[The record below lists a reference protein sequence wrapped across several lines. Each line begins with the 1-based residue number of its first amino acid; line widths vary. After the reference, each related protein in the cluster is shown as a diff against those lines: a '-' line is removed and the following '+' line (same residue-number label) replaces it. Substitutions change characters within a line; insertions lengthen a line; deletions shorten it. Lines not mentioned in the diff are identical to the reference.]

1 MRKRD
6 GPHGPSTIISSSQ
19 PAQSSNSTPP
29 PPPSSPP
36 PPPPAGVH
44 LHLLLHHRHRRH
56 PYGLSR
62 SARLLHHR
70 QRPPCRIH
78 PPPPSKLPVAG
89 EKAAAG
95 VGTRNKQV
103 SYLVLDRSACPF
115 SLGIR
120 LDLGS
125 RSNRFSACAL
135 RFLRAILNLVRDRFR
150 L

>member
-1 MRKRD
+1 MGHQPSSRPANRPSPAIPL
-6 GPHGPSTIISSSQ
+6 PHHRHPPPRRLHPPASTSISSSIT
-19 PAQSSNSTPP
+19 ATAAIHTG
-29 PPPSSPP
+29 SP
-36 PPPPAGVH
+36 
-44 LHLLLHHRHRRH
+44 
-56 PYGLSR
+56 
-62 SARLLHHR
+62 ARLGYSTTGNAPR
-70 QRPPCRIH
+70 AASI
-78 PPPPSKLPVAG
+78 PPPSKLPVAG